1 MPKYMT
7 RVSFTRE
14 GVKGLQKE
22 KATHRRDAVA
32 KLVESA
38 GGKLET
44 FYFAFGQ
51 DDGIAIYDL
60 PDNVTAASLSIAANA
75 AGQVH
80 LTLSHYLNR
89 QMIGPSLNQ
98 LTVNCNITYSSDS
111 NADPAAYDDQEWIS
125 SPYTFALQP
134 KPPPTSGTITRRRS
148 SSQSSWRVM

>member
-7 RVSFTRE
+7 RVSFTTE

-22 KATHRRDAVA
+22 KPTQRRAAVA
-32 KLVESA
+32 KLLESA

-60 PDNVTAASLSIAANA
+60 PDNVTAAALSIAANA

-80 LTLSHYLNR
+80 LS
-89 QMIGPSLNQ
+89 
-98 LTVNCNITYSSDS
+98 ITPLMTAEEMDEAVDKSSK
-111 NADPAAYDDQEWIS
+111 YR
-125 SPYTFALQP
+125 
-134 KPPPTSGTITRRRS
+134 PPGA
-148 SSQSSWRVM
+148 

>member
-22 KATHRRDAVA
+22 KATHRRAAVA

-38 GGKLET
+38 GGKLEA

-60 PDNVTAASLSIAANA
+60 PDNVTAAALSLAAND

-80 LTLSHYLNR
+80 LSFTPLLTAEELDQAFAKSSKYR
-89 QMIGPSLNQ
+89 APS
-98 LTVNCNITYSSDS
+98 
-111 NADPAAYDDQEWIS
+111 
-125 SPYTFALQP
+125 
-134 KPPPTSGTITRRRS
+134 G
-148 SSQSSWRVM
+148 

>member
-22 KATHRRDAVA
+22 KPTHRRAAVA

-38 GGKLET
+38 GGKLEA

-60 PDNVTAASLSIAANA
+60 PDNVTAAALSVASNA
-75 AGQVH
+75 AGHVH
-80 LTLSHYLNR
+80 LS
-89 QMIGPSLNQ
+89 
-98 LTVNCNITYSSDS
+98 ITPLMT
-111 NADPAAYDDQEWIS
+111 AEEMDQAIDKS
-125 SPYTFALQP
+125 AKYR
-134 KPPPTSGTITRRRS
+134 PPGG
-148 SSQSSWRVM
+148 

>member
-1 MPKYMT
+1 MPKYLT

-22 KATHRRDAVA
+22 KATHRKQAVA

-38 GGKLET
+38 GGKLEA

-60 PDNVTAASLSIAANA
+60 PDNVTAASFSIASNA

-80 LTLSHYLNR
+80 LSITPL
-89 QMIGPSLNQ
+89 
-98 LTVNCNITYSSDS
+98 LTVEEM
-111 NADPAAYDDQEWIS
+111 DQAIDKS
-125 SPYTFALQP
+125 AKLH
-134 KPPPTSGTITRRRS
+134 PPG
-148 SSQSSWRVM
+148 